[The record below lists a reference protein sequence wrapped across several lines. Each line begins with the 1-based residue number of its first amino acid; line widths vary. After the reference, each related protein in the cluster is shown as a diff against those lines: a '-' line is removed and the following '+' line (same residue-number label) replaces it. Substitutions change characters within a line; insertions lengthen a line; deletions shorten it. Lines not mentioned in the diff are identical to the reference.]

1 MTVFYSIS
9 KCGAGDQSWPRPW
22 LLSDCLWLGG
32 LKKIIQEILSKC
44 RVSGLCSRGSE
55 SVSQSKAW
63 ECAFPRA
70 LHMTLMCSRV
80 QESATLSVI
89 IVANSKEGWFCP
101 ISGDRFGCCIK
112 DCYWHSVDRNQACF
126 WTSYS
131 AHDGPFQQ
139 GIIRLWVST
148 ELRLRSP
155 VSKCAHFPWGPIA
168 PFSPDLL
175 HSHQDRMAC
184 KSFGD
189 AIPSLNL
196 DHLNHNLYAHVVLS
210 EVEVS
215 RAMSLWLLGHLC
227 SLTFNFHLPYGIKPR
242 SPALQA
248 DSLPAEPQGKPNYDS
263 DLDKSL
269 GKVWLLSLSLAVLPW
284 KLKEVA

>member
-1 MTVFYSIS
+1 MW
-9 KCGAGDQSWPRPW
+9 SWWPVLVKTMAPKW
-22 LLSDCLWLGG
+22 LWLGV
-32 LKKIIQEILSKC
+32 LKKIIQEILSKY

-112 DCYWHSVDRNQACF
+112 DCYWHSMDRNQGCF

-131 AHDGPFQQ
+131 AQDGPFQQ

-148 ELRLRSP
+148 ELRPRSP
-155 VSKCAHFPWGPIA
+155 VLKCARLRSYCTILSRFVALSSRQNGLQELWRCHSLFKSW
-168 PFSPDLL
+168 PF
-175 HSHQDRMAC
+175 
-184 KSFGD
+184 
-189 AIPSLNL
+189 
-196 DHLNHNLYAHVVLS
+196 
-210 EVEVS
+210 
-215 RAMSLWLLGHLC
+215 
-227 SLTFNFHLPYGIKPR
+227 
-242 SPALQA
+242 
-248 DSLPAEPQGKPNYDS
+248 EP
-263 DLDKSL
+263 
-269 GKVWLLSLSLAVLPW
+269 
-284 KLKEVA
+284 